1 MILNEIS
8 TIHALDTTLVAWLGQ
23 QKAVEVRDLVLAM
36 PTVRKAAWQMFAEG
50 WITMVTGKRTG
61 FKLATNR
68 TERRANRHGHRP
80 IVEHYLAMAARGA
93 FDHAPG
99 EDTPTIS

>member
-1 MILNEIS
+1 
-8 TIHALDTTLVAWLGQ
+8 
-23 QKAVEVRDLVLAM
+23 
-36 PTVRKAAWQMFAEG
+36 
-50 WITMVTGKRTG
+50 MVTGKRTG

-99 EDTPTIS
+99 EDQGTPTIS